1 MKRITAFL
9 SALFLLIS
17 VMPLNAYAAPTS
29 VKAIEYIPDD
39 PIVCY
44 YETDGDGSWQT
55 DGDGKQYFYYYCIT
69 KGMGDVLTVIDNDD
83 NRTDYVATY
92 DEAKDSWSFVSADGD
107 IINDSDVEMDDDQ
120 INNHFTIGTNNFF
133 TVSYDGKSCQVP
145 VEVRVNPVK
154 SIEFIPAREKFVVE
168 NMGGEWRTDEEGNQF
183 YSYYAPSFE
192 NGDVLKVT
200 AGDGTVTVYTYREVN
215 YNDSFY
221 DESDN
226 ELPDNNELYTSK
238 YSNDKW
244 LKNTDNYYFVGY
256 KQHSVTVKV
265 AVIECNNPAG
275 HTWDNGVVTTPA
287 SYTAAGVKTYT
298 CTSCGRTKTEVI
310 PKLPKKKNPIV
321 VKAKRLSLKFKLLK
335 KKNIAVARKNAIS
348 ISKAKGKLTF
358 KKVKGNAKIS
368 VNKKTGK
375 ITVKKG
381 LKKGTY
387 NVKIKVSA
395 AGNEQYNAASKTV
408 TVKIVVK

>member
-1 MKRITAFL
+1 MKKFISIIMAIMFV
-9 SALFLLIS
+9 FS
-17 VMPLNAYAAPTS
+17 VMPLNAYAAPAS
-29 VKAIEYIPDD
+29 VKAIEYTPDD

-44 YETDGDGSWQT
+44 YETDGDGSWQP
-55 DGDGKQYFYYYCIT
+55 DGDGNQYFYYYCIT
-69 KGMGDVLTVIDNDD
+69 KGTGDVLTVIDNDD

-92 DEAKDSWSFVSADGD
+92 DDAKDSWYFISADGD
-107 IINDSDVEMDDDQ
+107 IINDSDVEMTDDQ
-120 INNHFTIGTNNFF
+120 INNHFTVGTNNYF
-133 TVSYDGKSCQVP
+133 TVSYSGKTCQVP

-154 SIEFIPAREKFVVE
+154 SIEFIPAKEKFVVE
-168 NMGGEWRTDEEGNQF
+168 NMGGEWRTDDEGNQF
-183 YSYYAPSFE
+183 YSYYPPSYE

-221 DESDN
+221 DENDN
-226 ELPDNNELYTSK
+226 ELPDSNELYNSK

-244 LKNTDNYYFVGY
+244 LKNTDNYYFVVY

-265 AVIECNNPAG
+265 VVIECNNPAG
-275 HTWDNGVVTTPA
+275 HIWDDGVETKPA
-287 SYTAAGVKTYT
+287 TYTAAGIKT
-298 CTSCGRTKTEVI
+298 CTCKYCGQTKTETI
-310 PKLPKKKNPIV
+310 PKLPKEKNPIV
-321 VKAKRLSLKFKLLK
+321 VKAKSLSLKFKLLK